1 MEKKGG
7 PGPKQRF
14 AEIGERL
21 KSTSYNSPT
30 RKANRNYLQKY
41 LKGRGSEGSGA
52 VEARKAAA
60 AGLLEKVEAYKVPK
74 HAKTAKAKRVP
85 AAAEVAPP
93 SPTGAVMAAP
103 AVKKLAAKAT
113 KKKKSKTPPP
123 PVRPKTPPPKK
134 SDLYTQVEV
143 EGDGNCYY
151 RALYRASAEH
161 EDPKILDRV
170 FTILGADK
178 KKMGSEE
185 TGQAALRA
193 AISNYYRTKF
203 LTKTGPYEM
212 LAENYGTMQF
222 KLFVREATGKQAKLY
237 KKILTYVSMPDGKK
251 KFYSDLADVI
261 GTNEEYASEIDYFVI
276 SDILDAGGVK
286 VVSTQTSPKSGIFDG
301 KPALYIKRLS
311 YDHYNY
317 WKIKK
322 PRAPAPAPEP
332 TVPAAPKPA
341 EPVLMPKERQAA
353 WAAAAALYEPMAA
366 AAPAPEEPKLMP
378 KERQAAWMAA
388 AAAPAPEEP
397 KLMPKERQ
405 AAWMAAA
412 APPKPA
418 AAKPSSA
425 SSNGS
430 TNNNTNEERRHELL
444 EELDKRM
451 DKHTRC
457 IEKCKAYGKKVDATK
472 AALKA
477 LGK

>member
-14 AEIGERL
+14 DQISQRL
-21 KSTSYNSPT
+21 KSGEYNSPT
-30 RKANRNYLQKY
+30 RKANRSYLDKY
-41 LKGRGSEGSGA
+41 LRSHAEIGSNA
-52 VEARKAAA
+52 VEARKLAATELLSAVETYKAPAKKHKGTVKAKRAAA
-60 AGLLEKVEAYKVPK
+60 AV
-74 HAKTAKAKRVP
+74 
-85 AAAEVAPP
+85 P
-93 SPTGAVMAAP
+93 SPTGAVAPAAAAAAAP
-103 AVKKLAAKAT
+103 APALVPAKKKRNIT
-113 KKKKSKTPPP
+113 KKVKSKTPPP
-123 PVRPKTPPPKK
+123 PVRPKTPPPKA
-134 SDLYTQVEV
+134 SDLYKQVEV

-185 TGQAALRA
+185 TGQAALRE
-193 AISNYYRTKF
+193 AIANYYRTKF
-203 LTKTGPYEM
+203 LTKSGPYEM

-222 KLFVREATGKQAKLY
+222 KLFIREATGKQAKLY

-322 PRAPAPAPEP
+322 PRAPAPAPAAAAVAVEP
-332 TVPAAPKPA
+332 KPAAA

-353 WAAAAALYEPMAA
+353 WAAAAAAPKPAAVPAKPAA
-366 AAPAPEEPKLMP
+366 AEPVLMP
-378 KERQAAWMAA
+378 KERQAAWAAA
-388 AAAPAPEEP
+388 AAAP
-397 KLMPKERQ
+397 
-405 AAWMAAA
+405 
-412 APPKPA
+412 KPA
-418 AAKPSSA
+418 SPRSA
-425 SSNGS
+425 SSNES
-430 TNNNTNEERRHELL
+430 TNDSEDEGRRQELMEDL
-444 EELDKRM
+444 EKRM
-451 DKHTRC
+451 DKHARC
-457 IEKCKAYGKKVDATK
+457 IEKCKAYGKKVDAAK